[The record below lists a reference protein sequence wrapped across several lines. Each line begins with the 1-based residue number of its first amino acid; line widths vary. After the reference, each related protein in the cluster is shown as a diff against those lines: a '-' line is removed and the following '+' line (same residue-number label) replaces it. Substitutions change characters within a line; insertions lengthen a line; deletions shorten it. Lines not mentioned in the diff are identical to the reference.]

1 MWLGCRCDS
10 CHYLLLYVRQR
21 VRGLVDVVVVNI
33 YGVLYGGADRD
44 GRGLVCGAV

>member
-10 CHYLLLYVRQR
+10 CHYLLLNVRQR

-33 YGVLYGGADRD
+33 YGVLCGGADRN
-44 GRGLVCGAV
+44 GCGLIC